1 MSLNKQQILSI
12 SPRLK
17 KVEVPEWGDTVFIR
31 PLTVLEH
38 AKLADLGTKYEKG
51 SNVDRMKNGTMRLV
65 QWSVCDEQGNQL
77 FETADIEA
85 LMNKPTSAFLRLQ
98 DEILALSGMTGES
111 RKELEKNLLT
121 APSDEPDSA

>member
-1 MSLNKQQILSI
+1 MTLTKQQILSLP
-12 SPRLK
+12 PRLK
-17 KVEVPEWGDTVFIR
+17 KVDVPEWGLAVFIR

-38 AKLADLGTKYEKG
+38 ARLADLGAKYERG

-65 QWSVCDEQGNQL
+65 QWSVCDEEGNPL

-111 RKELEKNLLT
+111 RKELENNLLT
-121 APSDEPDSA
+121 APSDEPDSV